1 MTDAPQPP
9 TEGTTA
15 SRSMFSPASSSIAA
29 ETAVSLA
36 AHGRASKLVNRREP
50 EAEPNGAVAAPATDA
65 ESAPLPRGFA
75 AADPEHSAIDS
86 GKVENEHADEDE
98 DTPRSEKSFAPLSHA
113 SLMDHYM
120 NRHLIMSTDTELFR
134 LADQSSLQTSMR
146 SGYVECA
153 KCKRFLLDT
162 VQLDGRCE
170 VKVLPCFH
178 CICAACLQGAL
189 SGCIGEAISCPLCA
203 RHCKRMQLH
212 EFLPHFDVHS
222 LHDGEQIAKQG
233 LMCEECVSANRAE
246 TYCPSCVMNLCG
258 ACSTQHKRSKA
269 TACHQLMGLSDDPP
283 EKGMVVRHRA
293 LYCAT
298 HRTSCYK
305 LFCEDCDMII
315 CYECAVDGHQNHSYK
330 LPTEGLVNRQ
340 RQRIQEVL
348 DKLGQQLGEAHKLQR
363 CVHDGLAALGTEAA
377 KASNEVNAAFD
388 ALSAIASSRGKELLQ
403 PLQKEYGE
411 WREQLLAERSVCSR
425 ALVDIW
431 RTIDFLEKV
440 LARGTDV
447 EVLQVK

>member
-1 MTDAPQPP
+1 
-9 TEGTTA
+9 
-15 SRSMFSPASSSIAA
+15 
-29 ETAVSLA
+29 
-36 AHGRASKLVNRREP
+36 
-50 EAEPNGAVAAPATDA
+50 
-65 ESAPLPRGFA
+65 
-75 AADPEHSAIDS
+75 
-86 GKVENEHADEDE
+86 
-98 DTPRSEKSFAPLSHA
+98 
-113 SLMDHYM
+113 
-120 NRHLIMSTDTELFR
+120 
-134 LADQSSLQTSMR
+134 
-146 SGYVECA
+146 
-153 KCKRFLLDT
+153 
-162 VQLDGRCE
+162 
-170 VKVLPCFH
+170 
-178 CICAACLQGAL
+178 
-189 SGCIGEAISCPLCA
+189 
-203 RHCKRMQLH
+203 
-212 EFLPHFDVHS
+212 
-222 LHDGEQIAKQG
+222 
-233 LMCEECVSANRAE
+233 
-246 TYCPSCVMNLCG
+246 
-258 ACSTQHKRSKA
+258 
-269 TACHQLMGLSDDPP
+269 MGLSDDPP

-447 EVLQVK
+447 EVLQVKSQLFKEWHQLNQLQRWRELGQRPGKGFWQEGGINAGWQSAMEADSIMRLINASGSIEVVRGDLQEVERELANPQDNFVWSGDEAATHAKAATVRSSSSDSLLEWYGTSGAGAIG